1 MPSSGNVLEW
11 GPGTGVDFFQD
22 TNNLLVGHSVA
33 PTSGGASNVALG
45 GTALDSL
52 TSGTK
57 NIAVGHTAGTAIT
70 SGTGNVLVGS
80 QAGAAITTSDS
91 NVAIGGLALFTEDT
105 SSGLNTAVGHSAL
118 KDQNGGAS
126 NTALGYEA
134 GKNVVSGDQN
144 TLIGTQSGDT
154 LTTGSDNVIIGYRAD
169 TASGASNAI
178 AIGSGATAATQQTVI
193 GVSGA
198 SGTLDTR
205 IYGLRTNVTATTA
218 DTTLTA
224 NDSGETFV
232 FNDAAATFTLPDS
245 GAGDLT
251 GVYFNF
257 IVLDDTAGTKRIQC
271 ADSTNED
278 LIGSVRSVDTD
289 TSDATASFASQVSD
303 EFHQITF
310 DGTTTGRAGSKVTVT
325 NIAADKWHVEGTLLC
340 TGNPATPF
348 S

>member
-1 MPSSGNVLEW
+1 MALQSINIGSSAND
-11 GPGTGVDFFQD
+11 GTGSTLRAAFDICNDNFTELYGGTTSALGFKAEGTNFTGSLLIGHSTTGTISNA
-22 TNNLLVGHSVA
+22 TNNVGI
-33 PTSGGASNVALG
+33 GIDALN
-45 GTALDSL
+45 AL
-52 TSGTK
+52 TSG
-57 NIAVGHTAGTAIT
+57 
-70 SGTGNVLVGS
+70 
-80 QAGAAITTSDS
+80 DS
-91 NVAIGGLALFTEDT
+91 NVAIGGLALSTEDT

-118 KDQNGGAS
+118 KNQNGGES

-134 GKNVVSGDQN
+134 GKNVVSGDEN
-144 TLIGTQSGDT
+144 TLLGSQAGDT
-154 LTTGSDNVIIGYRAD
+154 LTTGCNNTIIGFRAD

-205 IYGLRTNVTATTA
+205 IFGLRTNVTATTA

-278 LIGSVRSVDTD
+278 LIGSVLTVDTD
-289 TSDATASFASQVSD
+289 SSDANASFASQVAD

-310 DGTTTGRAGSKVTVT
+310 NGTTTGRAGSKVTLT